1 MVLEKTFT
9 RGHYIKNVKRSQIK
23 QIPEEDEGRHIP
35 QVRSVK
41 KRDSLLLKGQ
51 SDEMNATFN
60 LDRSTIYKK
69 AYDTL
74 SGNSGSLSSSPRQ
87 KHSVSPPPSAEQS
100 KIPLR
105 TPILDHVLRKSFEQ
119 SEAEENPAEH
129 LPHIKMALDWS
140 SSKPSGR
147 PPASALTNQFKLL
160 TSSGASFANC
170 PVTPPRTRDI
180 RLAGP
185 QVAKLEMQEANRLLT
200 QRPGE
205 RSNIL
210 LREQTALKSGQDAA
224 SGASKPSILQQLS
237 HQVAPGSVQ
246 RDRLSHHLDHNEFMD
261 FSQFLPK
268 RGSKVLVS
276 DHQSLSSQRKPN
288 KRLAH
293 IKNIR

>member
-1 MVLEKTFT
+1 MPPTSHIGETISNPSSSHTGARTPKYSSSTPIQAGRGRADIPSKTMTMTGSPVSFSTARKTPHTMVLEKTFT
-9 RGHYIKNVKRSQIK
+9 RGHYIKNVKRSHIKSNIK

-105 TPILDHVLRKSFEQ
+105 TPILDHLLRKSLRKSFEQ

-140 SSKPSGR
+140 SSKPSAR

-160 TSSGASFANC
+160 TSSGASFTNC

-180 RLAGP
+180 RLESNGAEP
-185 QVAKLEMQEANRLLT
+185 QVAKL
-200 QRPGE
+200 
-205 RSNIL
+205 
-210 LREQTALKSGQDAA
+210 
-224 SGASKPSILQQLS
+224 
-237 HQVAPGSVQ
+237 
-246 RDRLSHHLDHNEFMD
+246 
-261 FSQFLPK
+261 
-268 RGSKVLVS
+268 
-276 DHQSLSSQRKPN
+276 
-288 KRLAH
+288 
-293 IKNIR
+293 